1 MPGAPVLR
9 SQQYQQTIHRLRPMR
24 QANRIAAAAITTI
37 TTLVDFRA
45 SAVVIISACS
55 MGVCACAT
63 TTSSE
68 ILEIRV

>member
-1 MPGAPVLR
+1 
-9 SQQYQQTIHRLRPMR
+9 MR